1 MFLTTYPIM
10 MELPAAF
17 IDRTRRLLGSDYDR
31 FEHALGTESPVSIR
45 LNPAKSRLVEAP
57 GEVVPWSQWGYYLPE
72 RPAFTFD
79 PCFHAGAYYVQEA
92 ASMFLHRVID
102 QYIDTPVRYLDVCAA
117 PGGKS
122 TDAMASLPAG
132 SLVVSNE
139 VVPNRAYILAENM
152 VKWGSPYSI
161 VTRNEAADF
170 APLDGYFDVVAT
182 DVPCSGEGMFRKD
195 PNAIAEWSPAGVG
208 RCAERQRQ
216 ILTDIWPALRPGGLL
231 IYSTCTYNTEENEEM
246 VLFLM
251 NQLGAIPLAVDTD
264 PAWGIAP
271 ALMPGVIAYRFM
283 PHRTR
288 GEGLFMAVLQKPG
301 KPDDSLRAR
310 LLDTPSGKRNKK
322 GKAPAPATSVPD
334 EWRHRLAHPDNFDFV
349 SRNDTFLAIPREY
362 RADYQLLDRHL
373 TLLHAGIALAT
384 AKGRDYIPHP
394 SLALST
400 ALDPEKSPRFEA
412 DLATALAYLRRKSI
426 VLPPDLP
433 RGYLLVA
440 YHGFPLGWVKNLGN
454 RANNLYPQ
462 EWRIRSGYTPD
473 SLPTL
478 PIEHL

>member
-1 MFLTTYPIM
+1 
-10 MELPAAF
+10 
-17 IDRTRRLLGSDYDR
+17 
-31 FEHALGTESPVSIR
+31 
-45 LNPAKSRLVEAP
+45 
-57 GEVVPWSQWGYYLPE
+57 
-72 RPAFTFD
+72 
-79 PCFHAGAYYVQEA
+79 
-92 ASMFLHRVID
+92 
-102 QYIDTPVRYLDVCAA
+102 
-117 PGGKS
+117 
-122 TDAMASLPAG
+122 
-132 SLVVSNE
+132 
-139 VVPNRAYILAENM
+139 
-152 VKWGSPYSI
+152 
-161 VTRNEAADF
+161 
-170 APLDGYFDVVAT
+170 
-182 DVPCSGEGMFRKD
+182 
-195 PNAIAEWSPAGVG
+195 
-208 RCAERQRQ
+208 
-216 ILTDIWPALRPGGLL
+216 
-231 IYSTCTYNTEENEEM
+231 
-246 VLFLM
+246 
-251 NQLGAIPLAVDTD
+251 
-264 PAWGIAP
+264 
-271 ALMPGVIAYRFM
+271 
-283 PHRTR
+283 
-288 GEGLFMAVLQKPG
+288 MAVLQKPG